1 MPLAFAR
8 SILATGEAG
17 PPSPPAGY
25 IEYED
30 FDPSNTP
37 VGSLVGWTRYGT
49 HNFYAFGTGGTG
61 VSFTRVAAGHSF
73 ARLYKNGAYDAGFGK
88 KYAFVAG
95 RTYQFQTELCLN
107 MGTNRVRLAIG
118 TAGYRDNIV
127 NLGEWAHDGCKVVS
141 KTWVST
147 VTGEFF
153 VNLRSVTTDTT
164 GLFALLYWRITES

>member
-30 FDPSNTP
+30 FLRENTP
-37 VGSLVGWTRYGT
+37 LGDLTGWTRYGT
-49 HNFYAFGTGGTG
+49 HNFYAFGSGGTG
-61 VSFTRVAAGHSF
+61 VSFTRTYAHHNFASF
-73 ARLYKNGAYDAGFGK
+73 NKNGAYNAGIGK

-95 RTYQFQTELCLN
+95 RTYRFQTHLCLN

-127 NLGEWAHDGCKVVS
+127 NLGEWAHSSCKEVS

-153 VNLRSVTTDTT
+153 VNLRSVTNDTT
-164 GLFALLYWRITES
+164 GSFGLIYWRITES

>member
-8 SILATGEAG
+8 SILATGETG

-25 IEYED
+25 IEYESFHRD
-30 FDPSNTP
+30 ITP
-37 VGSLVGWTRYGT
+37 QGSLVGWTRYGT
-49 HNFYAFGTGGTG
+49 HNFYSFGTGGTG
-61 VSFTRVAAGHSF
+61 VFFGRQYPQHNF
-73 ARLYKNGAYDAGFGK
+73 AKLIKNGAYDAGFGK

-95 RTYQFQTELCLN
+95 RTYRFQTELCLN
-107 MGTNRVRLAIG
+107 MGTNRTRLAIG

-141 KTWVST
+141 KSWVST

-164 GLFALLYWRITES
+164 GDFALIYWNITES